1 MIEEVF
7 EYNQFF
13 VAVMNIINFSRLC
26 PPKEGHR
33 HHIIPK
39 CWFKLHNLPI
49 DNSEDNLVLVS
60 YENHL
65 KLHKL
70 YTKCM
75 KEKIMKSKMACAYT
89 KLGGKTI
96 ENSYFSGDNNP
107 FYGKH
112 HSEEIKEKLSE
123 IRKHHPNLP
132 QTLTT
137 EMKTKISEKT
147 SKRNMTMNVGRKWY
161 TDGKINK
168 FCYECPDG
176 FQPGMAYRKRG
187 NKCHKIV

>member
-13 VAVMNIINFSRLC
+13 VSVMNIINFSRLC
-26 PPKEGHR
+26 PPTEGHK

-39 CWFKLHNLPI
+39 SWFKLHNLPI
-49 DNSEDNLVLVS
+49 NNSEENLVLVS

-70 YTKCM
+70 YVKCM
-75 KEKIMKSKMACAYT
+75 KENAMKAKMACAYT
-89 KLGGKTI
+89 KLGGKII
-96 ENSYFSGDNNP
+96 ENSYFIGKNNS

-112 HSEEIKEKLSE
+112 HSKETKEKLSKK
-123 IRKHHPNLP
+123 RKQHPTLP
-132 QTLTT
+132 TELTT
-137 EMKTKISEKT
+137 EMRAKISEKT
-147 SKRNMTMNVGRKWY
+147 SKRNMTMNVGRKWF
-161 TDGKINK
+161 TNGKINK

-176 FQPGMAYRKRG
+176 FHPDMVFRKKG
-187 NKCHKIV
+187 V

>member
-39 CWFKLHNLPI
+39 CWFKLHNIPI
-49 DNSEDNLVLVS
+49 DNSEDNLDT
-60 YENHL
+60 N
-65 KLHKL
+65 
-70 YTKCM
+70 
-75 KEKIMKSKMACAYT
+75 
-89 KLGGKTI
+89 
-96 ENSYFSGDNNP
+96 
-107 FYGKH
+107 
-112 HSEEIKEKLSE
+112 
-123 IRKHHPNLP
+123 
-132 QTLTT
+132 
-137 EMKTKISEKT
+137 
-147 SKRNMTMNVGRKWY
+147 
-161 TDGKINK
+161 GKINK

-187 NKCHKIV
+187 K